1 MKNNFDL
8 QVKKIKNSFK
18 DKRYK
23 RKDVLGEVSFKV
35 ANNRIYG
42 FIGPNGAG
50 KSTTI
55 KIIMG
60 LLCPNKGEVLFFGKS
75 NTDKEVRAKV
85 GFVPEEPSL
94 YDHLSGLEFLRFSAA
109 LAGVPRRE
117 RRKRA
122 LSLLERVGL
131 SHAGKQRL
139 RSYSK
144 GMKQRLV
151 IAQALLG
158 DPDLIIMDEPL
169 SGLDPVGRMEIK
181 ELIASLGKQGKTVF
195 FSSHILSDVE
205 SICDEVAVIMDGE
218 IKYKGSPENIEHT
231 FREML

>member
-1 MKNNFDL
+1 MHSSIKLHSICKEYKSTQF
-8 QVKKIKNSFK
+8 QKKRIIKNISLDIASGK
-18 DKRYK
+18 
-23 RKDVLGEVSFKV
+23 
-35 ANNRIYG
+35 IYG
-42 FIGPNGAG
+42 FVGPNGAG

-55 KIIMG
+55 KIALDLI
-60 LLCPNKGEVLFFGKS
+60 
-75 NTDKEVRAKV
+75 RAGAGDV
-85 GFVPEEPSL
+85 NFLGMNNRMPESRSCLGFVPEEPSL
-94 YDHLSGLEFLRFSAA
+94 YDHLSGLEFLQFSAS
-109 LAGVPRRE
+109 LADVPKKDRRE
-117 RRKRA
+117 NA

-181 ELIASLGKQGKTVF
+181 ELIASIGKQGKTVF

-205 SICDEVAVIMDGE
+205 SICDQVAIIMDGE
-218 IKYKGSPENIEHT
+218 IKYTGSPENIEHT

>member
-1 MKNNFDL
+1 MNMDSAINFSD
-8 QVKKIKNSFK
+8 VSKAYRKKRSWENVISKFFLSV
-18 DKRYK
+18 
-23 RKDVLGEVSFKV
+23 DVGQ
-35 ANNRIYG
+35 IYG

-55 KIIMG
+55 KIAMSLIR
-60 LLCPNKGEVLFFGKS
+60 PDKGEVLFFGKS
-75 NTDKEVRAKV
+75 NKDRNARSKI
-85 GFVPEEPSL
+85 GFVPEEPNL
-94 YDHLSGLEFLRFSAA
+94 YDHLTGLEFLQFSAS
-109 LAGVPRRE
+109 LAELPKKDRRE
-117 RRKRA
+117 NA

-205 SICDEVAVIMDGE
+205 SICDQVAVIMDGE
-218 IKYKGSPENIEHT
+218 IKYTGSPENIEHT

>member
-1 MKNNFDL
+1 MD
-8 QVKKIKNSFK
+8 NSIELVALYK
-18 DKRYK
+18 DYK
-23 RKDVLGEVSFKV
+23 RFNIKRKVAINKVEVSIPKGVVF
-35 ANNRIYG
+35 G

-55 KIIMG
+55 KILMD
-60 LLCPNKGEVLFFGKS
+60 LLRPDEGEVFFGGKS

-85 GFVPEEPSL
+85 GFVPEEPNL
-94 YDHLSGLEFLRFSAA
+94 YDHLSGLEILQFSAS
-109 LAGVPRRE
+109 LAEVPKKDRRE
-117 RRKRA
+117 KV

-205 SICDEVAVIMDGE
+205 SICDQVAVIMDGE